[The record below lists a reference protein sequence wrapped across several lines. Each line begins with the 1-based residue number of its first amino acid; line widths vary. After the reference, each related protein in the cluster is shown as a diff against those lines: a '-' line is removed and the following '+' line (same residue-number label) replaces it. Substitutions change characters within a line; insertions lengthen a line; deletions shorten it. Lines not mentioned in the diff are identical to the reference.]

1 MAELVIGTV
10 ATPQPW
16 RRALQ
21 AHVRDHVAGVR
32 LMTLHDTSDAL
43 KADVD
48 VVVVD
53 DTLDFLT
60 EADARAL
67 RDQGTRIVGVFD
79 PSGRQG
85 RGRRPLDDLKV
96 ETTLPITAGP
106 EALLDVVAT
115 LTPGRRDRLGD
126 GVLHAGTPAVK
137 SGSGPQGSM
146 VAVSGGSDSPGRTE
160 IAVALAQDL
169 ARRHAPETVVLV
181 DLDQQN
187 PTIARRLG
195 FQLVPN
201 VVDAAVAARA
211 GRPLDH
217 ALAHR
222 APFASNTAMPGFDVI
237 VGLAGPGD
245 WAGLE
250 EPGGLFDALAARWP
264 WVVLDVGSLG
274 EPGPRQASTAGDS
287 VVRSALRRA
296 DHVVAVAS
304 PTPLGVLRLL
314 DWAAASAG
322 MTAEMTNG
330 TGRYSVVVNRAPRDK
345 FRRDELHHQLTE
357 NLPAEQVAQ
366 ITFLP
371 EDRAVSDAV
380 WNASPV
386 GRGRFATE
394 VASLACQVA
403 GPSPGD
409 VGGHLPWRRWG
420 RR

>member
-16 RRALQ
+16 RRELQ

-43 KADVD
+43 SADVD
-48 VVVVD
+48 IVVVD

-60 EADARAL
+60 EGDAQAL

-96 ETTLPITAGP
+96 ETALPITAGP

-115 LTPGRRDRLGD
+115 LTPGRRDRLD
-126 GVLHAGTPAVK
+126 GSVLDLGTPAVEDQT
-137 SGSGPQGSM
+137 GRQGLV

-160 IAVALAQDL
+160 VAVALTRDL
-169 ARRHAPETVVLV
+169 ARHHGPESVVLV

-201 VVDAAVAARA
+201 VLDAEVAARA
-211 GRPLDH
+211 GQPLDH
-217 ALAHR
+217 ALGQR
-222 APFASNTAMPGFDVI
+222 ASFASDTPAPGFDVI
-237 VGLAGPGD
+237 AGVPSPGD
-245 WAGLE
+245 SGGLE
-250 EPGGLFDALAARWP
+250 DPGGLLDALAARWP
-264 WVVLDVGSLG
+264 WVVLDVGSLS
-274 EPGPRQASTAGDS
+274 EPSNDRPSGAAHS
-287 VVRSALRRA
+287 VARSALRQA
-296 DHVVAVAS
+296 DHVVAVAG

-314 DWAAASAG
+314 DWAAA
-322 MTAEMTNG
+322 TANLTSEMAKAS
-330 TGRYSVVVNRAPRDK
+330 GRYTIVVNRAPRDR

-357 NLPAEQVAQ
+357 NLPADHVNG

-371 EDRAVSDAV
+371 EDRAVPDAV

-386 GRGRFATE
+386 GRGRFTTELAT
-394 VASLACQVA
+394 LARQFA
-403 GPSPGD
+403 GPPA
-409 VGGHLPWRRWG
+409 GGNGHRPWRRWG